1 MDLASIVAIA
11 GPYGPL
17 GLFCAYLAWQ
27 NHKRDARDDAREKR
41 LEQILKDNAEA
52 DKQTAI
58 ALTLLAERVGG

>member
-1 MDLASIVAIA
+1 MDIGSLLQLAE
-11 GPYGPL
+11 PYWVL

-41 LEQILKDNAEA
+41 LEQILKDNAES

-58 ALTLLAERVGG
+58 ALTMLAERIS